1 LIDSASDPEM
11 ASGIEGRNDAFNTGA
26 MSDAAPNGGAQTM
39 QQNAP
44 RSYMPTS
51 IAEKTQ
57 RATPNGMSE
66 STMMADPEA
75 RMRDFVSS
83 SMF

>member
-1 LIDSASDPEM
+1 MS
-11 ASGIEGRNDAFNTGA
+11 SGIEGRNDAFNKGA
-26 MSDAAPNGGAQTM
+26 MSDAAPNGGATTV

-57 RATPNGMSE
+57 PVRPNGMSE
-66 STMMADPEA
+66 STMMADPDA
-75 RMRDFVSS
+75 RMRDYVSS